1 MKLGKLAL
9 ATVFAI
15 GVTTTASAETTM
27 GIVVKIGGIP
37 WFNAMEEGIKQ
48 RAGELGVSAEMI
60 GPTSADPALQVRA
73 IEDLIAKGVNVIGVV
88 PNDES
93 ALEPVL
99 KKAMEAG
106 IKVVAHEGPGLQ
118 NVDWNFELAS
128 ADGFGEAHAKLLCDK
143 VEEPGKY
150 AVYVG
155 SLTVP
160 LHNAWADAAIAWMG
174 DNCSKL
180 ELVGERYGV
189 AESVDD
195 SRSTALDLIAANPD
209 LRGFLAFGSQG
220 PIGAGRAIEERR
232 LGGKVHVLGPF
243 SPGQG
248 QKLLKNDIISG
259 GYMWN
264 PAEAGRVFVTLG
276 NMLVNGEEIKEG
288 TEIEGLGAVSP
299 DASTRNIITD
309 NLLEINKSTVDDLA
323 AKGPVGRLR
332 APNRGYRR
340 Y

>member
-1 MKLGKLAL
+1 MKFKSKLA
-9 ATVFAI
+9 ATVCVAAMC
-15 GVTTTASAETTM
+15 VSAAAAETTM

-37 WFNAMEEGIKQ
+37 WFNAMEEGILA
-48 RAGELGVSAEMI
+48 RAQELGVSAEMI

-73 IEDLIAKGVNVIGVV
+73 IEDLIAKGVDVIGVV
-88 PNDES
+88 PNDEA

-99 KKAMEAG
+99 QKARDAG
-106 IKVVAHEGPGLQ
+106 ITVISHEGPGLN

-128 ADGFGEAHAKLLCDK
+128 ADGFGEAHAELLCSK
-143 VEEPGKY
+143 AEKPGTY

-160 LHNAWADAAIAWMG
+160 LHNAWADAAVAWMAE
-174 DNCSKL
+174 NCS
-180 ELVGERYGV
+180 EVSLVGERYGV

-195 SRSTALDLIAANPD
+195 SRSTALDLIAANDD

-220 PIGAGRAIEERR
+220 PIGAGRAVEERR
-232 LGGKVHVLGPF
+232 LGGKVHVMGPF

-248 QKLLKNDIISG
+248 RSLLKDDIISG

-276 NMLVNGEEIKEG
+276 NMLVEGEEITEG
-288 TEIEGLGAVSP
+288 TTIEGLGAVSP
-299 DASTRNIITD
+299 DAETRNIITD
-309 NLLEINKSTVDDLA
+309 NLLEINKSTVDELA
-323 AKGPVGRLR
+323 D
-332 APNRGYRR
+332 RGL
-340 Y
+340 

>member
-1 MKLGKLAL
+1 L
-9 ATVFAI
+9 
-15 GVTTTASAETTM
+15 
-27 GIVVKIGGIP
+27 P
-37 WFNAMEEGIKQ
+37 
-48 RAGELGVSAEMI
+48 LGVSAEMI

-73 IEDLIAKGVNVIGVV
+73 IEDLIAKGVDVIGVV
-88 PNDES
+88 PNDEA

-106 IKVVAHEGPGLQ
+106 IKVISHEGPGLN

-128 ADGFGEAHAKLLCDK
+128 ASGFGEAHAKLLCEK
-143 VEEPGKY
+143 AERPGTY

-160 LHNAWADAAIAWMG
+160 LHNAWADAAMAWMEE
-174 DNCSKL
+174 NCADL
-180 ELVGERYGV
+180 TVVGERYGV

-195 SRSTALDLIAANPD
+195 SRSTALDLIAANKD

-220 PIGAGRAIEERR
+220 PIGAGRAVEERR
-232 LGGKVHVLGPF
+232 LGGKVHVMGPF

-248 QKLLKNDIISG
+248 RKLLKEDIISG

-276 NMLVNGEEIKEG
+276 EMLVAGTEIEEG

-299 DASTRNIITD
+299 DAETRNIITD

-323 AKGPVGRLR
+323 EKGL
-332 APNRGYRR
+332 
-340 Y
+340 

>member
-1 MKLGKLAL
+1 MMFRKIKMTLVVGLL
-9 ATVFAI
+9 SLVGFSSS
-15 GVTTTASAETTM
+15 VVAETTM
-27 GIVVKIGGIP
+27 AVVVKIGGIP
-37 WFNAMEEGIKQ
+37 WFNAMENGIKE
-48 RAGELGVSAEMI
+48 RAKELGVRAEMI

-73 IEDLIAKGVNVIGVV
+73 IEDLIAKGVDVIGVV
-88 PNDES
+88 PNDEA

-99 KKAMEAG
+99 RKAMRAG
-106 IKVVAHEGPGLQ
+106 IKVIAHEGPGLK

-128 ADGFGEAHAKLLCDK
+128 AEGFGEAHAKLLCDK
-143 VEEPGKY
+143 VKTSGKY

-160 LHNAWADAAIAWMG
+160 LHNAWADAAIAWMKG
-174 DNCSKL
+174 NCSKL
-180 ELVGERYGV
+180 KLVGERYGV

-195 SRSTALDLIAANPD
+195 SRSTALDLIAANRD

-248 QKLLKNDIISG
+248 QKMLKKDILSG
-259 GYMWN
+259 GFMWN

-276 NMLVNGEEIKEG
+276 NMLVKGDKITKG
-288 TEIEGLGAVSP
+288 TRIEGLGVVNP
-299 DASTRNIITD
+299 DPSTRNIITN
-309 NLLEINKSTVDDLA
+309 NLLQINKSTVDQLA
-323 AKGPVGRLR
+323 AMGL
-332 APNRGYRR
+332 
-340 Y
+340 

>member
-1 MKLGKLAL
+1 MNIKTKLM
-9 ATVFAI
+9 ATVCAL
-15 GVTTTASAETTM
+15 GLTATGAMAETTM

-37 WFNAMEEGIKQ
+37 WFNAMEDGIKE
-48 RAGELGVSAEMI
+48 RAAELGVTAEMI

-73 IEDLIAKGVNVIGVV
+73 VEDLIAKGVDVIGVV

-99 KKAMEAG
+99 QKARDAG
-106 IKVVAHEGPGLQ
+106 IKVIAHEGPGLN

-128 ADGFGEAHAKLLCDK
+128 ADGFGEAHAELLCEKAD
-143 VEEPGKY
+143 PGKY

-174 DNCSKL
+174 SNCDKL

-195 SRSTALDLIAANPD
+195 SRSTALDLIGANAD
-209 LRGFLAFGSQG
+209 LVGFLAFGSQG
-220 PIGAGRAIEERR
+220 PIGAGRAVEERR

-248 QKLLKNDIISG
+248 RQLLKEDIISG

-276 NMLVNGEEIKEG
+276 NMLVEGVEITDG

-299 DASTRNIITD
+299 DAATRNIITD
-309 NLLEINKSTVDDLA
+309 NLLEINKETVDGLA
-323 AKGPVGRLR
+323 EKGL
-332 APNRGYRR
+332 
-340 Y
+340 